1 MPRSRAIRLASG
13 RGLHARPV
21 AVRLRGRLRL
31 RLGLLRGRF
40 PAALAI
46 LVSLGRGLALFLAFA
61 LGDLGLVLDLGLL
74 LLLRLRLGVGHVLA
88 LLADDRDRLAD
99 LDLLALA
106 GQDLEQDARG
116 VGLDLLGHLLRV
128 ELVERLALLDLV
140 ALGLQPAH
148 DRPGLHALAE
158 PRKRDLARHRYS
170 LPTVRLTAASTSSA
184 CGMTY
189 SSMTGANGIGAN
201 FAPTRSTG
209 ASR

>member
-1 MPRSRAIRLASG
+1 MTSPPGGLGGGDRSRRRRSLGTLDILGDDAALGAGPSQRAQVDPLLARDPPG
-13 RGLHARPV
+13 QRRGLHAG
-21 AVRLRGRLRL
+21 AVSVCLRGRPRL
-31 RLGLLRGRF
+31 RLGLLRGGLS
-40 PAALAI
+40 AAFAV
-46 LVSLGRGLALFLAFA
+46 LVALLRGLALLLALA

-88 LLADDRDRLAD
+88 LLADDGDRLAD
-99 LDLLALA
+99 LDLLAFA

-158 PRKRDLARHRYS
+158 PRKRDLVGH
-170 LPTVRLTAASTSSA
+170 
-184 CGMTY
+184 
-189 SSMTGANGIGAN
+189 
-201 FAPTRSTG
+201 
-209 ASR
+209 